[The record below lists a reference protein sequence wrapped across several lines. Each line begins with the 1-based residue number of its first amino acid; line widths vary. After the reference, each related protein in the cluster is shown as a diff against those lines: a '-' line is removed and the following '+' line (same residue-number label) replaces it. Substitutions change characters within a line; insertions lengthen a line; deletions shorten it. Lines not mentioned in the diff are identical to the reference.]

1 MSLIQYFINYGQ
13 IINNLT
19 TFIYCSEVYKL
30 IKADKMRYKGIPD
43 LQDI

>member
-1 MSLIQYFINYGQ
+1 MSLVKSFIDYGQ

-19 TFIYCSEVYKL
+19 TFIYFPEVYKL